1 MIETLSYKEQRV
13 SRIDAK
19 KNLHKI
25 RESTLRRKIEN
36 MLFDRLW
43 YENRETSR
51 GKRRHE
57 AEEKKAPLSD
67 FMTTFKLRKSQRML
81 DEDGF
86 GSDDANSSGES
97 RSVNRLL
104 RKVFG
109 KPRSKKQSENVDEG

>member
-43 YENRETSR
+43 YENRENSR

-97 RSVNRLL
+97 RSVNKLL

-109 KPRSKKQSENVDEG
+109 KPRSKKQSENVEEG